1 MSKLKN
7 KCNFLDAWLEN
18 RSCKPWL
25 GKSKSSYNVFCKFC
39 VKDIAMSIMGC
50 RTLDSTQETK
60 NTRLN
65 NKKCRA

>member
-50 RTLDSTQETK
+50 GALD
-60 NTRLN
+60 
-65 NKKCRA
+65 